1 MQNEQLIDDFQVYPT
16 KLEYTNLLSDLI
28 SLALNIKLQIYDI
41 KNGSELEAKIFSNN
55 NDQIVHVLRILKS
68 VFISL
73 KDTSEELL
81 KENLSEMTAD
91 HSDAHNRFIG
101 ELLDDQV
108 DEESDFQLKPI
119 QLFKKKN
126 TDSDDSMISEISH
139 CDALDN
145 KSQDSLENICSNKK
159 HSGESDETTLN
170 SSEANFEQTPIK
182 NLFAF
187 SERDQE
193 LDTVFEIQT
202 KPVDQEKKDQ
212 AACKEI
218 FNQLNETQSQ
228 LPVPSFLSNT
238 FDGLFANPDMN
249 STQQYGS
256 ANYEMGPNCTNFS
269 QNQSNS
275 QNQQPLKVKREII
288 DLSQRRFTGVLKFYN
303 ESKGFGFVGCEQEDV
318 EIFLHG
324 DD

>member
-1 MQNEQLIDDFQVYPT
+1 
-16 KLEYTNLLSDLI
+16 LLADLI

-41 KNGSELEAKIFSNN
+41 KNGSELECKIFSNN

-73 KDTSEELL
+73 KDTSEELN
-81 KENLSEMTAD
+81 KEDSSETTAD
-91 HSDAHNRFIG
+91 HSDAYNRIG

-119 QLFKKKN
+119 QLFKKKS

-187 SERDQE
+187 SEKDIE

-202 KPVDQEKKDQ
+202 KPVDLEKKDR

-218 FNQLNETQSQ
+218 FNQHNETQSQ
-228 LPVPSFLSNT
+228 LPVHSFLSNT
-238 FDGLFANPDMN
+238 FDGLYANPDMN
-249 STQQYGS
+249 S
-256 ANYEMGPNCTNFS
+256 
-269 QNQSNS
+269 
-275 QNQQPLKVKREII
+275 I
-288 DLSQRRFTGVLKFYN
+288 
-303 ESKGFGFVGCEQEDV
+303 
-318 EIFLHG
+318 
-324 DD
+324 